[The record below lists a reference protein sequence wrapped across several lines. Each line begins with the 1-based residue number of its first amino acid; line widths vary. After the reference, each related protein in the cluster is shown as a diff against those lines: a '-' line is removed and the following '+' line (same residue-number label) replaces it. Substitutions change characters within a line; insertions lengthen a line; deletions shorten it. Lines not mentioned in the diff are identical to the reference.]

1 MLSTSPFISSAE
13 EVTAVLMQA
22 DKIIATIQAKCIKL
36 IWEQVE
42 PQKEEGK
49 EGAFIY
55 LSDRPNETY
64 VVYILN
70 KIVLETLAE
79 QHNKPLS
86 GLHIHDNT
94 NTEWSVICWPQKIDT
109 VDEAKKVL
117 SDWLWL
123 VGALFVSDTKDINH
137 FHQPENAHWI
147 QDTPQKYAIHV
158 ELK

>member
-1 MLSTSPFISSAE
+1 MLDRSPFISSAE

-22 DKIIATIQAKCIKL
+22 DKIITTIQAKCVQL

-49 EGAFIY
+49 EGSFIY
-55 LSDRPNETY
+55 FSDRPTETY

-70 KIVLETLAE
+70 KIVLETLAK

-86 GLHIHDNT
+86 GLHMHENV
-94 NTEWSVICWPQKIDT
+94 NTEWSVICWPQKIHT

-123 VGALFVSDTKDINH
+123 VGALFVSDKKDINH

-147 QDTPQKYAIHV
+147 QDTPNRYWIHV
-158 ELK
+158 EIK